1 MVSLCQFVVSQ
12 KINDPILLRYGINSL
27 LVLGR
32 EEKAKALLSGC
43 RDSLLSA
50 PNYLSMLD
58 RYLERHSIFSG
69 LEESLQEL
77 KNRLLHEFVNSQ
89 SSDSF
94 VDELSSFTDIVLVSN
109 GPSLDFSSEDKRCM
123 LAMKR
128 PLFVYFN
135 IGNPILSRSREEFY
149 PDSAAEL
156 LMGSYQHVV
165 DQDHR
170 LIFQPL
176 IDHRFL
182 GC

>member
-1 MVSLCQFVVSQ
+1 MLYGF
-12 KINDPILLRYGINSL
+12 ING
-27 LVLGR
+27 
-32 EEKAKALLSGC
+32 
-43 RDSLLSA
+43 
-50 PNYLSMLD
+50 
-58 RYLERHSIFSG
+58 ERS
-69 LEESLQEL
+69 
-77 KNRLLHEFVNSQ
+77 V
-89 SSDSF
+89 SF
-94 VDELSSFTDIVLVSN
+94 VDELTSFTDLILVSN

-176 IDHRFL
+176 IDHRLL

>member
-1 MVSLCQFVVSQ
+1 MIHQFVNGESSVSF
-12 KINDPILLRYGINSL
+12 I
-27 LVLGR
+27 
-32 EEKAKALLSGC
+32 
-43 RDSLLSA
+43 
-50 PNYLSMLD
+50 
-58 RYLERHSIFSG
+58 
-69 LEESLQEL
+69 
-77 KNRLLHEFVNSQ
+77 
-89 SSDSF
+89 
-94 VDELSSFTDIVLVSN
+94 DELSSFTDIILVS
-109 GPSLDFSSEDKRCM
+109 SSSSIDFSSEDKRCM

-176 IDHRFL
+176 IDHRLL